1 MRRGVPNL
9 LKNGAQHLTGLDEAV
24 LRNLEAC
31 KMLSELLRTSLGPQG
46 MNKMIINHLSKL
58 FVTSDTATILK
69 EVEVEQAAAKILVM
83 AAQMQEQ
90 EMGDGSNY
98 VCMIGGELLNLAQD
112 LIYQGLHPQDIISGY
127 TMAAQKVTEVSKNFV
142 VHGIDTDELVNV
154 DKLAQ
159 VIKTPISTKQYGFE
173 NELSKLVAE
182 ACVAVM
188 PKNTFNFA
196 VDNVRVMKVLGGS
209 IHQSYV
215 VRGMVFPQVPISQS
229 PSLCDI
235 ADAKIAI
242 FTCPIDAADTDTKG
256 SALLSNAQELMD
268 FNQDEEKQIEKY
280 ILDIKS
286 SGVNV
291 VVTGGTVSDLAAH
304 YLEKHS
310 IMCIRLQSRFE
321 LRRLCRATG
330 ARPLVSLGAIP
341 PEYQGHCS
349 RVYIKEIGLDHFTIF
364 EHNEGNECN
373 ISTIVLR
380 AATHN
385 TLNDVERAIDDG
397 VNTVR
402 AMGKERRGIFLPGAG
417 AYEAAVA
424 HSLQSFARNDV
435 SGIQQYAIEKFA
447 EAFLIV
453 PRTLA
458 ENAGYDAVNV
468 VANLLEIHQKDNNT
482 ESLPI
487 GLDIE
492 ASGNRVQ
499 KPFLNVNDKQIYDLY
514 NVKMNALRLIMDAVC
529 TILRIDQIVTC
540 KKAGG
545 PQIGAHKK
553 LASQQGAEGWDDN
566 DENF

>member
-1 MRRGVPNL
+1 
-9 LKNGAQHLTGLDEAV
+9 
-24 LRNLEAC
+24 
-31 KMLSELLRTSLGPQG
+31 
-46 MNKMIINHLSKL
+46 
-58 FVTSDTATILK
+58 
-69 EVEVEQAAAKILVM
+69 
-83 AAQMQEQ
+83 
-90 EMGDGSNY
+90 MGDGSNY

-242 FTCPIDAADTDTKG
+242 FTCPIDAAHTDTKG